1 MNHFPHFVFGYGSL
15 ICSKSR
21 AITAPTVANRE
32 IIPVTVK
39 GVERTWAKKSKRGY
53 TSMGVRFQE
62 EAECVGVL
70 LPVSNKELEQFDE
83 REIGYD
89 RYELQAEDIFPIGF
103 LEEAWYENTFLSNCH
118 MKPPQI
124 WVYVQRIMLP
134 ATSDFPIAQSYL
146 DIILRGCLSISEEF
160 AHEFMK
166 STKGW
171 HPSELLDESD
181 DSSSSNSDSE
191 NVKEETDKPDGFH
204 WINDRKD
211 PIYVRADME
220 YSLKKAQELDFILH
234 RYRPQEFQ
242 RRKSTKRRQSQRRMS
257 IKELRRS
264 IETGNR
270 TIYSTISTITQ

>member
-1 MNHFPHFVFGYGSL
+1 MNDFPHFVFGYGSL

-62 EAECVGVL
+62 GAECVGVL
-70 LPVSNKELEQFDE
+70 VPVSNKELEQFDE

-89 RYELQAEDIFPIGF
+89 RYELQVKDIFSLGF
-103 LEEAWYENTFLSNCH
+103 LDETWYENTFLVDCH
-118 MKPPQI
+118 IKPPQI
-124 WVYVQRIMLP
+124 WIYVQRFLLP
-134 ATSDFPIAQSYL
+134 ANSDFPIAQSYL

-160 AHEFMK
+160 VHEFMK

-181 DSSSSNSDSE
+181 DSCSSDSMFDDSE
-191 NVKEETDKPDGFH
+191 NLEDNDESDGFH
-204 WINDRKD
+204 WINDRND

-220 YSLKKAQELDFILH
+220 YSLKKAQELDFILY
-234 RYRPQEFQ
+234 RYCPQEF
-242 RRKSTKRRQSQRRMS
+242 RKRIKKGKSQRRL
-257 IKELRRS
+257 KEIEVRRS
-264 IETGNR
+264 IVIR
-270 TIYSTISTITQ
+270 KRVSYSTISIITQ